1 MIPEAFR
8 IVAWNCAG
16 KFAHNADKLAAL
28 DADICIVP
36 EVLEPQSTMLG
47 DRYAGHWDGEKGKR
61 GLLIAAKKGWRLDLV
76 KAVQRRHMVL
86 LVAHRGDV
94 SVSVIG
100 VWAMRG
106 LDGYTGAVRDGLDVM
121 LPLVAGSENIFCAG
135 DFNASS
141 VFDAELPAA
150 QRFGEISDRMEAAG
164 LTSLWHERS
173 GETFG
178 QETSP
183 TYHHQWKLNQP
194 FHIDFAFVSKGL
206 AERCRGFEIGKF
218 GNWHS
223 ASDHMP
229 LIADFE

>member
-61 GLLIAAKKGWRLDLV
+61 GLLIAAKKDWRLDLV
-76 KAVQRRHMVL
+76 KTVQRRHMVL
-86 LVAHRGDV
+86 LAAHRGGV

-106 LDGYTGAVRDGLDVM
+106 PQGYVGEVIEGLDTL
-121 LPLVAGSENIFCAG
+121 LPLVEGVPNVFVAG
-135 DFNASS
+135 DFNASPA
-141 VFDAELPAA
+141 FDATVPIQFA
-150 QRFGEISDRMEAAG
+150 EISRRLQKCG

-218 GNWHS
+218 DNWNS